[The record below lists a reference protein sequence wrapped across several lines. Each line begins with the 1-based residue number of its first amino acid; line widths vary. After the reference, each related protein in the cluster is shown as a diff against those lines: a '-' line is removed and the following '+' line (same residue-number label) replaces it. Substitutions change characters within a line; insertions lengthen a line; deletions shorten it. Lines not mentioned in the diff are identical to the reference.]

1 MLTTHA
7 SLLVRLGSPNAAD
20 AWDRFVELYSPLLF
34 HWAKQLGLQDSD
46 AADLV
51 QDVFLRLVRKLPDF
65 QYDPQR
71 SFHCWLKTLFLNQ
84 HHERLRSRKALPV
97 GDHTELPSPAPVDEF
112 EDRRFLTQQ
121 ALRLIEPE
129 FSPVLWKAFR
139 EYALAGRSAEEIA
152 GELGISRGT
161 VYSVKSKVVCRL
173 RQEFERLVD

>member
-7 SLLVRLGSPNAAD
+7 SLLVRLGSPNATD

-84 HHERLRSRKALPV
+84 HHERQRSRKAMPV
-97 GDHTELPSPAPVDEF
+97 GDHTELPSPVAVDEF
-112 EDRRFLTQQ
+112 EDRRFLAQQ
-121 ALRLIEPE
+121 ALRLIEGD
-129 FSPVLWKAFR
+129 FSPVLWRAFQQ
-139 EYALAGRSAEEIA
+139 YALAGRPADEVA
-152 GELGISRGT
+152 RELGISRGT
-161 VYSVKSKVVCRL
+161 VYSIKSKVVYRL
-173 RQEFERLVD
+173 RQEFERLVG

>member
-7 SLLVRLGSPNAAD
+7 SLLGKLGKPEAAD
-20 AWDRFVELYSPLLF
+20 AWGRFVELYSPLLF
-34 HWAKQLGLQDSD
+34 HWAKHLGLQDSD

-51 QDVFLRLVRKLPDF
+51 QDVFLRLLRKLPEF

-84 HHERLRSRKALPV
+84 HNECLRLRKALPV
-97 GDHTELPSPAPVDEF
+97 GDHTELPSPDPIDEF

-129 FSPVLWKAFR
+129 FSPVLWKAFQ
-139 EYALAGRSAEEIA
+139 EYALAGRSADEIA

-161 VYSVKSKVVCRL
+161 VYSVKSKVILRL
-173 RQEFERLVD
+173 RREFEQLVD

>member
-1 MLTTHA
+1 VLTTPA
-7 SLLVRLGSPNAAD
+7 SLLDRLGKSHEAD

-34 HWAKQLGLQDSD
+34 HWAKQLGQQDSD

-51 QDVFLRLVRKLPDF
+51 QDVFLRLLRKLPDF

-84 HHERLRSRKALPV
+84 HHERHRSRKALPV
-97 GDHTELPSPAPVDEF
+97 GDHTELPSPDPIDEF

-121 ALRLIEPE
+121 ALRLIERD
-129 FSPVLWKAFR
+129 FSPVLWKAFQ

-152 GELGISRGT
+152 RELGISRGT
-161 VYSVKSKVVCRL
+161 VYSVKSKVICRL
-173 RQEFERLVD
+173 RQEFEHLVD